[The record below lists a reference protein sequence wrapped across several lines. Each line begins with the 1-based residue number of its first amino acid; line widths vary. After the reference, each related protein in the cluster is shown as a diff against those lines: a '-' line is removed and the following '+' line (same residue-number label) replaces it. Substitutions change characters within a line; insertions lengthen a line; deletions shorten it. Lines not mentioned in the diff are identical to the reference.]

1 MAGMPLLGNSV
12 GAGEL
17 REDASN
23 RSSSSGS
30 RRGSSPP
37 KGQEVDVSDHR
48 PDLSTSL
55 PSRRPTSYER
65 EYKVPTVASLSGAN
79 VVTHTAPSYEEQRA
93 SPALLCRN
101 TGGTPGGRS
110 VRDDGYCS
118 AGSTPRAFEHKST
131 KGSVVTLSCYKK
143 EPKVQIEEEVYFSE
157 SSKRVRGNSVAK
169 TEINDGRETWGTGAD
184 FLLSIIGFAVDLAN
198 VWRFPYLCYR
208 NGGGAFLI
216 PYMLMLIF
224 GAVPLFYMELILGQY
239 NRQGPVTIWKICP
252 LFKGVGFCAVMV
264 AFYVSF
270 YYNVI
275 IGWALYFLVS
285 SARSELPWLHCD
297 NSWNTEQ
304 CWDAA
309 RLNATN
315 RTDIPYQGPLS
326 HFTPASEF
334 FHRAVLEMQYSEGLN
349 DLGLPKWQ
357 LALCLGVVYLTLYLS
372 LFKGV
377 KSSGKVVW
385 LTATMPYVVLS
396 ILLARGLLLPGA
408 TRGIAYYLHPELSR
422 LKDTQVWVDA
432 AVQIFYSV
440 GAGFG
445 VHLSYASYNTFHNNC
460 YRDCLVTTLVNCFTS
475 FFSGFVIFTYLGFM
489 SHKQG
494 VPISSVATEGPG
506 LVFQVYPEAV
516 ATLPGASLWAMLFF
530 FMLIMLG
537 LDSGM
542 GGLEC
547 VITGLL
553 DQARAS
559 GAHWLRREHFTLLVV
574 CVSFC
579 VACINITPGGIYMFH
594 LLDTYAAGI
603 SLLCSALFEAVAV
616 SWFYGLKRFSDDVEE
631 MLGFRPGLYWRI
643 CWKFVSPVFI
653 IGVVVFGLL
662 YQQPLQYQHYTY
674 PQWAVVLGWGLACS
688 SILMIPIV
696 AIYKIVSTPGTCRQR
711 LACCISPE
719 SEHEA
724 IRGGAPVSRFTW
736 KHWLYVVTMSE
747 RESMGVMPPIPV
759 GSGPQD
765 PRSQLLQEMRDQNYD
780 LIRFASYRTACKLRF
795 VQKKCNLHAIDIW
808 NVIEAFRENALNTLE
823 PTACVNVTRLET
835 LVSSLYHNLNKRLPP
850 ANQVSVEACSALL
863 LNWLLS
869 AYSTGENVGK
879 IRVFSIK
886 VALATM
892 CAGKLMDKL
901 RYIFS
906 QLSDGNGHLLMKRL
920 SDYLRE
926 VLALPAA
933 VYESPSFSYNDN
945 LAISIFNQ
953 NVKITVNDFLDTLMS
968 DPGPPCLVWL
978 PLLHRLASVENVVHP
993 LACSVCRR
1001 GSLTGFRYRC
1011 TRCAGYTLCQ
1021 DCFWRGHVTPPHTN
1035 DHEVKEYATYK
1046 SPSKQIGATL
1056 RKSFRCV
1063 PERARPQLPRY
1074 PDQPERTLNLSHI
1087 VPPSPVPVHNGFPEY
1102 VGGYV
1107 NTGSL
1112 DSRSSRSTHRS
1123 IAEHLSRGVDDE
1135 HRLIARYAARLAH
1148 ENRTMPRAGR
1158 SASLTPELGRSSSE
1172 GSEVDA
1178 ARQQRELISQLEA
1191 KNREIMREIARL
1203 RQQEAEAVGGGSCPG
1218 SAPPLVSELR
1228 ALRQRKDE
1236 LEGHLSSLQES
1247 RKHLMHQ
1254 LEGLM
1259 RMLKTQQSSP
1269 RSTPN
1274 SSPRSTKSPPLPG
1287 SQPQPSAPERE
1298 PAPRGTV
1305 RSAPQ
1310 TPSLGER
1317 ERIDMTHSLG
1327 AMESMG
1333 GDARSFHQN
1342 QRPTTMG
1349 IDNRNLRSD
1358 LLYAADSVTNAMSTL
1373 VRELNSEGSDTE
1385 DTVKGGLE
1393 ARKRRDFEEDE
1404 DSDEPMPRP
1413 QLPRHYL
1420 HDNNVQDTPPPL
1432 PARTGHYFPRT

>member
-1 MAGMPLLGNSV
+1 
-12 GAGEL
+12 EH
-17 REDASN
+17 ETCDATVH
-23 RSSSSGS
+23 
-30 RRGSSPP
+30 
-37 KGQEVDVSDHR
+37 KSDARTR
-48 PDLSTSL
+48 PN
-55 PSRRPTSYER
+55 SYER
-65 EYKVPTVASLSGAN
+65 EYHDKVPTMATLSGTG

-93 SPALLCRN
+93 NPALLSR
-101 TGGTPGGRS
+101 GASGTPGGRS

-118 AGSTPRAFEHKST
+118 ASSTPRAFDNKST

-143 EPKVQIEEEVYFSE
+143 EPKIQIEEECFYSE
-157 SSKRVRGNSVAK
+157 PSKKLRTNSIK
-169 TEINDGRETWGTGAD
+169 PEDGDGRETWGTGAD

-208 NGGGAFLI
+208 NGGG
-216 PYMLMLIF
+216 
-224 GAVPLFYMELILGQY
+224 
-239 NRQGPVTIWKICP
+239 
-252 LFKGVGFCAVMV
+252 VGFCAVMV

-275 IGWALYFLVS
+275 IGWAFYFLVS
-285 SARSELPWLHCD
+285 SARSELPWVHCD

-304 CWDAA
+304 CWDSG
-309 RLNATN
+309 RVNGTN
-315 RTDIPYQGPLS
+315 RTDVRYQGPLS

-334 FHRAVLEMQYSEGLN
+334 FHRAVLEMQHSEGLN
-349 DLGLPKWQ
+349 DLGFPKWQ
-357 LALCLGVVYLTLYLS
+357 LAICLGLVYVTLYLS

-385 LTATMPYVVLS
+385 MTATMPYVVLS

-408 TRGIAYYLHPELSR
+408 TRGIAYYLQPELTR

-553 DQARAS
+553 DQARAC
-559 GAHWLRREHFTLLVV
+559 GATWLRREHFTLIVV
-574 CVSFC
+574 CV
-579 VACINITPGGIYMFH
+579 VASTCSTCWTPT
-594 LLDTYAAGI
+594 LLVYP
-603 SLLCSALFEAVAV
+603 CSAPH
-616 SWFYGLKRFSDDVEE
+616 SSKRWLSPGSME
-631 MLGFRPGLYWRI
+631 MLGFRPGIYWRI
-643 CWKFVSPVFI
+643 CWKFVSPTFI

-674 PQWAVVLGWGLACS
+674 PPWAVVLGWGLACS

-696 AIYKIVSTPGTCRQR
+696 AIYKLISTPGTFRQR

-724 IRGGAPVSRFTW
+724 IRGGAPVSRFSW
-736 KHWLYVVTMSE
+736 KHWLYRNDFYNLFLELNKEIEYCTRSGVVYSNRVKMSLE
-747 RESMGVMPPIPV
+747 RDSVGGVPSV
-759 GSGPQD
+759 GDIRGVVGPTAGGAAAD
-765 PRSQLLQEMRDQNYD
+765 PRSQLLQEMREQNFD
-780 LIRFASYRTACKLRF
+780 LIRFASYRTACKL
-795 VQKKCNLHAIDIW
+795 LHVIDIW

-850 ANQVSVEACSALL
+850 AHQVSVEACSALL

-869 AYSTGENVGK
+869 AYSTGDNVGK

-926 VLALPAA
+926 
-933 VYESPSFSYNDN
+933 NG
-945 LAISIFNQ
+945 
-953 NVKITVNDFLDTLMS
+953 KITVNDFLDTLMS

-978 PLLHRLASVENVVHP
+978 PLLHRLASVEN
-993 LACSVCRR
+993 
-1001 GSLTGFRYRC
+1001 G
-1011 TRCAGYTLCQ
+1011 
-1021 DCFWRGHVTPPHTN
+1021 
-1035 DHEVKEYATYK
+1035 
-1046 SPSKQIGATL
+1046 
-1056 RKSFRCV
+1056 
-1063 PERARPQLPRY
+1063 
-1074 PDQPERTLNLSHI
+1074 
-1087 VPPSPVPVHNGFPEY
+1087 
-1102 VGGYV
+1102 
-1107 NTGSL
+1107 
-1112 DSRSSRSTHRS
+1112 

-1148 ENRTMPRAGR
+1148 ENRTM
-1158 SASLTPELGRSSSE
+1158 GRSSSE

-1203 RQQEAEAVGGGSCPG
+1203 RRQQEAEASAGGGVG
-1218 SAPPLVSELR
+1218 SAPLVSELR
-1228 ALRQRKDE
+1228 LLRQRKDE

-1287 SQPQPSAPERE
+1287 TQPQPSAPERE
-1298 PAPRGTV
+1298 PPPRGTV

-1317 ERIDMTHSLG
+1317 ERIDMSHSLG
-1327 AMESMG
+1327 MESMG
-1333 GDARSFHQN
+1333 GDARNFHQN

-1349 IDNRNLRSD
+1349 IDNRSLRSD

-1385 DTVKGGLE
+1385 GTVKGDS
-1393 ARKRRDFEEDE
+1393 RKQRDFEEDD

-1413 QLPRHYL
+1413 QPPRHYL
-1420 HDNNVQDTPPPL
+1420 HDNNVQQF
-1432 PARTGHYFPRT
+1432 RFVYFITESHSEC